1 MKKKVMDKREQKI
14 MQILWEYKDDV
25 QGLSVVDFEELSD
38 DEKLSRPSIFKAL
51 QSLMDKEYIEVAG
64 LEQVGTVY
72 ARKYIP
78 NITREHYAA
87 ILLADNG
94 IRSSSLG
101 SLALAMIGNDRDDEP
116 DKSKDDELISE
127 LEAVIERIKKGKV

>member
-14 MQILWEYKDDV
+14 MQILWEHQDDI
-25 QGLSVVDFEELSD
+25 QGLSVVDFEELTVGD
-38 DEKLSRPSIFKAL
+38 KLSRPSIFKAL
-51 QSLMDKEYIEVAG
+51 QSLMDKEYIEVSG

-72 ARKYIP
+72 ARRYIP
-78 NITREHYAA
+78 KISREQYAA

-127 LEAVIERIKKGKV
+127 LEAVIETIKRGKV